1 MSEIRIASRYA
12 KSLFDSAVAQSSL
25 ETVVVDI
32 QNLHQVVAESRDF
45 VLFLSSPLLK
55 QDAKRAALE
64 KILSNMHALTRDLIL
79 LMNSKKREMYVPVML
94 KAFMA
99 LYNKHKG
106 ITEATVTSA
115 VALNEAS
122 LSQIE
127 SYIKMQSGANQVQL
141 SQVVNPA
148 VVGGLTIEF
157 EGRILDTTVAG
168 HIRTLK
174 KELQL
179 A

>member
-12 KSLFDSAVAQSSL
+12 KSLFDSALAQSAL
-25 ETVVVDI
+25 EAVVADV
-32 QNLHQVVAESRDF
+32 QNLNQIVAESRDF

-55 QDAKRAALE
+55 QDIKKTALG
-64 KILSNMHALTRDLIL
+64 KILGGMNVLTRDLIL
-79 LMNSKKREMYVPVML
+79 LMNSKKREMYVPSML
-94 KAFMA
+94 QAFMT
-99 LYNKHKG
+99 LYNTHQG
-106 ITEATVTSA
+106 ITQATVTSA
-115 VALNEAS
+115 VALTPAS

-127 SYIKMQSGANQVQL
+127 SYILTQSGANQVQL

-157 EGRILDTTVAG
+157 EGRILDKTVAG

>member
-12 KSLFDSAVAQSSL
+12 KSLFDSALAQSAL
-25 ETVVVDI
+25 EAVVADV
-32 QNLHQVVAESRDF
+32 QNLNQIVAESRDF

-55 QDAKRAALE
+55 QDIKKTALG
-64 KILSNMHALTRDLIL
+64 KILGGMNVLTRDLIL
-79 LMNSKKREMYVPVML
+79 LMNSKKREMYVPSML
-94 KAFMA
+94 QAFLT
-99 LYNKHKG
+99 LYNKHQG
-106 ITEATVTSA
+106 ITQAIVTSA
-115 VALNEAS
+115 VALTPAS

-127 SYIKMQSGANQVQL
+127 SYILTQSGANQVQL

-157 EGRILDTTVAG
+157 EGRILDKTVAG

>member
-12 KSLFDSAVAQSSL
+12 KSLFDSALAQSAL
-25 ETVVVDI
+25 EAVVADVH
-32 QNLHQVVAESRDF
+32 NLNQIVAESRDF

-55 QDAKRAALE
+55 QDVKKTALD
-64 KILSNMHALTRDLIL
+64 KILGGMHVLTRDLIL
-79 LMNSKKREMYVPVML
+79 LMNSKKREMYVPSML
-94 KAFMA
+94 QAFMS
-99 LYNKHKG
+99 LYNKHQG
-106 ITEATVTSA
+106 ITQAIVTSA
-115 VALNEAS
+115 VTLTPAS

-127 SYIKMQSGANQVQL
+127 SYILTQSGAKQVQL

-157 EGRILDTTVAG
+157 EGRILDKTVAG

>member
-12 KSLFDSAVAQSSL
+12 KSLFDSALAQSAL
-25 ETVVVDI
+25 EAVVADV
-32 QNLHQVVAESRDF
+32 QNLNQIVAESRDF

-55 QDAKRAALE
+55 QDIKKTALG
-64 KILSNMHALTRDLIL
+64 KILGGMNVLTRDLIL
-79 LMNSKKREMYVPVML
+79 LMNSKKREMYVPSML
-94 KAFMA
+94 QAFMT
-99 LYNKHKG
+99 LYNKHQG
-106 ITEATVTSA
+106 ITQAIVTSA
-115 VALNEAS
+115 VALTPAS

-127 SYIKMQSGANQVQL
+127 SYILTQSGANQVQL

-157 EGRILDTTVAG
+157 EGRILDKTVAG

>member
-12 KSLFDSAVAQSSL
+12 KSLFDSALAQSAL
-25 ETVVVDI
+25 EAVVADV
-32 QNLHQVVAESRDF
+32 QNLNQIVAESRDF

-55 QDAKRAALE
+55 QDIKKTVLG
-64 KILSNMHALTRDLIL
+64 KILGGMNVLTRDLIL
-79 LMNSKKREMYVPVML
+79 LMNSKKREMYVPSML
-94 KAFMA
+94 QAFLT
-99 LYNKHKG
+99 LYNKHQG
-106 ITEATVTSA
+106 ITQAIVTSA
-115 VALNEAS
+115 VALTPAS

-127 SYIKMQSGANQVQL
+127 SYILTQSGANQVQL

-157 EGRILDTTVAG
+157 EGRILDKTVAG

>member
-1 MSEIRIASRYA
+1 MSEFRIASRYA
-12 KSLFDSAVAQSSL
+12 KSLFDSALAQSSL
-25 ETVVVDI
+25 EAVVADVH
-32 QNLHQVVAESRDF
+32 NLNQIVAESRDF

-55 QDAKRAALE
+55 QDVKKTALD
-64 KILSNMHALTRDLIL
+64 KILAGMHVLTRDLIL
-79 LMNSKKREMYVPVML
+79 LMNSKKREMYVPNML
-94 KAFMA
+94 EAFMS
-99 LYNKHKG
+99 LYNKHQG
-106 ITEATVTSA
+106 ITQAIVTSA
-115 VALNEAS
+115 VTLTPAS

-127 SYIKMQSGANQVQL
+127 SYILTQSGAKQVQL

-157 EGRILDTTVAG
+157 EGRILDKTVAG